1 MSRHEKNIQAMR
13 DNPRDWTIDQ
23 LEAIAGRADLT
34 IRKSGG
40 SHVVF
45 QKAGCP
51 FELSVP
57 ARKPI
62 KPVYITKFLEL
73 LDWRAK

>member
-1 MSRHEKNIQAMR
+1 MKKNIQATR

-23 LEAIAGRADLT
+23 LEAVASRVGLT

-45 QKAGCP
+45 QKTGCP
-51 FELSVP
+51 IELSVP